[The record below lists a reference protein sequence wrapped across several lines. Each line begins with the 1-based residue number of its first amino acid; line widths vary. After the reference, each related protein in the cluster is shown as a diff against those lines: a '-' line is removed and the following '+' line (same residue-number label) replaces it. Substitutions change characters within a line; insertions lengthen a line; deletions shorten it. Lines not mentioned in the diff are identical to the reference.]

1 MNEEDTKYFSHYQP
15 RLLSAEQLLDA
26 ICHVTDRPENF
37 AGLPPGTRAT
47 QLPAPDLVKHD
58 FLKIFG
64 QPERQTVCACERS
77 SESNLG
83 MAIQFFN
90 GPLIYNK
97 LRDDGNRFRKLMKSE
112 KSDNEIITMLHLAAV
127 NRAPTE
133 KELQASLQHIA
144 SKDGESAKKNMELEA
159 KIAGVAKQVQDV
171 RNPAYEK
178 LLDAKLESVPEPL
191 RADSKV
197 AVQTEEGKRSEVQK
211 YLIAKFGKNLV
222 VSDEDVVKALDDATK
237 KKLEALKKELAELP
251 KQKLPPGSDRI
262 MALEDICWAILNTN
276 EFLFQH

>member
-1 MNEEDTKYFSHYQP
+1 MR